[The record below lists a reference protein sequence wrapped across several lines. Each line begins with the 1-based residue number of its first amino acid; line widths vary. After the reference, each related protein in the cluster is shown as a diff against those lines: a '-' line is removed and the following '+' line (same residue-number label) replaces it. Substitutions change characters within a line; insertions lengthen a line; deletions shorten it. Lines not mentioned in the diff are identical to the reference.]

1 MLIITKNFRVYN
13 LFFTSQLIL
22 KNHSNIKKMSSIKK
36 NFQINLPVYLFVFA
50 GLFTM
55 ASIAFVFPVGFT
67 VYKNTDAFA
76 PFWYCITESG
86 SFIGGLYLFVLMIS
100 YLIIYF
106 KKKESKYH
114 ELILFLSIVFFAF
127 VFSTGVTEFYIKEI
141 FKKPRPNQVYMVEKG
156 FAGDKNRSF
165 LTMQSDDKKYFLLEK
180 YNQKTNT
187 PDNIYPPI
195 FNNWITETGF
205 SMPSG
210 HAQISY
216 FFGTILSFVIFKT
229 FKKRKNYLFII
240 PIVWCLLVSLS
251 RVVIGMHYPI
261 DVTIGASLGILL
273 GIIII
278 SMPVTN
284 KIFNK

>member
-1 MLIITKNFRVYN
+1 
-13 LFFTSQLIL
+13 
-22 KNHSNIKKMSSIKK
+22 
-36 NFQINLPVYLFVFA
+36 VFA

>member
-22 KNHSNIKKMSSIKK
+22 KNHSNIKKMSSNKK